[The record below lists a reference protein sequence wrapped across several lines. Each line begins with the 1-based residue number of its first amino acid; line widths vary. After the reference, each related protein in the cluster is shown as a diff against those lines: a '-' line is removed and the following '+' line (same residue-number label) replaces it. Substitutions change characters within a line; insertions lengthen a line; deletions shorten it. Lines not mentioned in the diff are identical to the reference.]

1 MVWLSISIFL
11 AKEKIKMNEN
21 HSKIQIFVLKFCVLQ
36 LFIFLKLNLKKPD
49 VFCIPFYSE
58 ANLTVSYC

>member
-1 MVWLSISIFL
+1 MVINSIFL
-11 AKEKIKMNEN
+11 ANEKIKMNEN
-21 HSKIQIFVLKFCVLQ
+21 YSKIIIFVLKFCVLQ
-36 LFIFLKLNLKKPD
+36 NDFFLKLNLKKPD

>member
-21 HSKIQIFVLKFCVLQ
+21 HSNIIIFVLKFCVLQ
-36 LFIFLKLNLKKPD
+36 FFFLKLNLKKPD

-58 ANLTVSYC
+58 ANLTVGYC